1 MTWVD
6 YAIIGI
12 IALSALIG
20 LLRGFVREALSLTAW
35 VVAIWVAVEFSGRLA
50 PVLTQY
56 IPVPS
61 LRLIAAFAALFLGI
75 LILIGII
82 NFLIVRL
89 LAKTGLGG
97 TDQMLGVVFGIAR
110 GVVVIAILVLLAG
123 ATPFPKDP
131 WWRQSMLIFY
141 FEDLA
146 MVARNLL
153 PADIASHFA
162 YQDS

>member
-1 MTWVD
+1 MIWVD

-20 LLRGFVREALSLTAW
+20 LLRGFVREALSLAAW
-35 VVAIWVAVEFSGRLA
+35 VAAIWVAVEFSGRLA
-50 PVLTQY
+50 AVLTHY
-56 IPVPS
+56 ISVPS
-61 LRLIAAFAALFLGI
+61 LRLMAAFAALFLGI

-97 TDQMLGVVFGIAR
+97 TDQMLGIVFGIAR
-110 GVVVIAILVLLAG
+110 GVVIITLLILLAG

-131 WWRQSMLIFY
+131 WWNQSTLIVY

-146 MVARNLL
+146 AMARNLL
-153 PADIASHFA
+153 PADIASRFV